1 MRQPRQR
8 QFNEDRVT
16 LYSQKVPGP
25 YWQVLVMLLMLMAC
39 CSLKPFFFFTLLA
52 KTTAVEEQTTKQGAV
67 FLQYHTAVSQERLF
81 LLLGRLLMRRDYRP
95 IIITQINHHNITMLH
110 DSSWNLLRVTLFC
123 RIILYCRM
131 WPLIFSLL
139 LMITFFVL

>member
-95 IIITQINHHNITMLH
+95 IIITQINHQTLPCCMIFHGICYALH
-110 DSSWNLLRVTLFC
+110 SSAGS
-123 RIILYCRM
+123 YCTVGCG
-131 WPLIFSLL
+131 PSYLV
-139 LMITFFVL
+139 FF